1 MLDECPE
8 EQTAAVKSDPYV
20 EQLEE
25 LDRRADRLM
34 DAFAGDD
41 SLSPAYLHRALARIE
56 DERAQ
61 ILAARKRENSRPAFP
76 AKLQFAD
83 LPFEDRKA
91 VASQFIRRIEID
103 GENVEVIWNV

>member
-1 MLDECPE
+1 MPDECPE
-8 EQTAAVKSDPYV
+8 EQTAAAKPDPSV

-61 ILAARKRENSRPAFP
+61 ILAARRRENNRTEFP
-76 AKLQFAD
+76 AKLLFAD

-91 VASQFIRRIEID
+91 VAAQFIRRIEMD

>member
-41 SLSPAYLHRALARIE
+41 SLSPTYLHRALARIE

-76 AKLQFAD
+76 AKLLFAD

-91 VASQFIRRIEID
+91 VVSQFIRRIEID